1 MDYSNYSRLSKLPR
15 KHLNDIIFVKS
26 TYIDRLHATMG
37 LTGEVG
43 KVSEIIKKH
52 VFYAKP
58 LDMTHLKEE
67 MGDVLFYFVWLLD
80 EMGLTLE
87 EVMDYNIDKLSK
99 RYPNEFN
106 KGE

>member
-15 KHLNDIIFVKS
+15 KHLNDIKS
-26 TYIDRLHATMG
+26 AYIDRLHATMG

-43 KVSEIIKKH
+43 EVSEIIKKH
-52 VFYAKP
+52 IFYSKS

-80 EMGLTLE
+80 EVGLTLE

-106 KGE
+106 KGS

>member
-1 MDYSNYSRLSKLPR
+1 MEFKEYSKLAKLPR
-15 KHLNDIIFVKS
+15 KQLDILGP
-26 TYIDRLHATMG
+26 TYVNRLHATMG

-43 KVSEIIKKH
+43 EVSEIIKKH
-52 VFYAKP
+52 VFYSKS

-87 EVMDYNIDKLSK
+87 EVMNYNIDKLSK